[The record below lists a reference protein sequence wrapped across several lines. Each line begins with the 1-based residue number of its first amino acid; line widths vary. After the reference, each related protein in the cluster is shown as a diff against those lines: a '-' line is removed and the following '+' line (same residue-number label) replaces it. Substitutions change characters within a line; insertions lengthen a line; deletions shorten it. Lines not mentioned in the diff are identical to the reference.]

1 MIFVFNEIKY
11 KITRSIPMTVKWGM
25 LFIVIF
31 FSSFTKSSLSNKEGV
46 HWLSI
51 EEVQVK
57 LKIEKRPILV
67 DLYTDWCYWCK
78 VMDKKTYSDPKVAAY
93 INEHYYAVKINA
105 ESKETIKWNEKL
117 FSYNQ
122 QNKLNDFALFVS
134 PGEIGF
140 PTTVIFPEMTLQPAA
155 IPGYMTVKDIEPV
168 LNYFGLNK
176 YNEQSY
182 NDFAKTYKNK
192 W

>member
-11 KITRSIPMTVKWGM
+11 KIKRSIPMTVKWGM
-25 LFIVIF
+25 LSIVIF

-122 QNKLNDFALFVS
+122 QNKLNDFA
-134 PGEIGF
+134 
-140 PTTVIFPEMTLQPAA
+140 
-155 IPGYMTVKDIEPV
+155 
-168 LNYFGLNK
+168 
-176 YNEQSY
+176 
-182 NDFAKTYKNK
+182 
-192 W
+192 